1 MSLDYKSLIN
11 KVKEWDGF
19 TWVVLPLLYLEKF
32 VKLVASAALDAYT
45 KWDQQ
50 RFNNSLPSE
59 KTD

>member
-19 TWVVLPLLYLEKF
+19 TWVVVPLLYLEKF
-32 VKLVASAALDAYT
+32 VKLIASAALDAYT

-50 RFNNSLPSE
+50 RFNESLPKE
-59 KTD
+59 

>member
-32 VKLVASAALDAYT
+32 VKLVASELLDAYT
-45 KWDQQ
+45 KWDHQ
-50 RFNNSLPSE
+50 RFNDSLPKE
-59 KTD
+59 

>member
-19 TWVVLPLLYLEKF
+19 TWIVLPLLYLEKF

-50 RFNNSLPSE
+50 RFNESLPKE
-59 KTD
+59 

>member
-1 MSLDYKSLIN
+1 MLEEFKKIVN

-32 VKLVASAALDAYT
+32 VKLIASAALDAYT

-50 RFNNSLPSE
+50 RFNESLPKE
-59 KTD
+59 

>member
-19 TWVVLPLLYLEKF
+19 TWVVVPLLYLEKF
-32 VKLVASAALDAYT
+32 VKLIASAALDAYT

-50 RFNNSLPSE
+50 RFNDSLPSE

>member
-32 VKLVASAALDAYT
+32 VKIVASAALDAYT

>member
-1 MSLDYKSLIN
+1 MSLDYKAWIN

-32 VKLVASAALDAYT
+32 VKIVASAALDAYT
-45 KWDQQ
+45 KWDHK
-50 RFNNSLPSE
+50 RFNDSLPSE

>member
-11 KVKEWDGF
+11 KVKEWDGV
-19 TWVVLPLLYLEKF
+19 TIVVLPLLYLEKF

-50 RFNNSLPSE
+50 RFNDSLPSE

>member
-1 MSLDYKSLIN
+1 MLEDFKKLVN
-11 KVKEWDGF
+11 KAKEWDGF

-32 VKLVASAALDAYT
+32 VKLIASAALDAYT

-50 RFNNSLPSE
+50 RFNDSLPSE

>member
-1 MSLDYKSLIN
+1 MSLDYKSWIN

-19 TWVVLPLLYLEKF
+19 TWIVLPLLYLEKF

-45 KWDQQ
+45 KWDQK
-50 RFNNSLPSE
+50 RFNDSLPSE

>member
-19 TWVVLPLLYLEKF
+19 TWVVVPLLYLEKF

-50 RFNNSLPSE
+50 RFNDSLPSE

>member
-19 TWVVLPLLYLEKF
+19 TWVVVPLLYLEKF
-32 VKLVASAALDAYT
+32 VKLIASAALDAYT

-50 RFNNSLPSE
+50 RFNDSLPKE
-59 KTD
+59 

>member
-1 MSLDYKSLIN
+1 MLEEFKKIVN
-11 KVKEWDGF
+11 KVKEMDGL
-19 TWVVLPLLYLEKF
+19 TIVVLPLLYLEKF

-50 RFNNSLPSE
+50 RFNDSLPSE

>member
-19 TWVVLPLLYLEKF
+19 TWIVLPLLYLEKF

-50 RFNNSLPSE
+50 RFNDSLPSE

>member
-1 MSLDYKSLIN
+1 MLEEFKKIVN
-11 KVKEWDGF
+11 KVKEMDGL
-19 TWVVLPLLYLEKF
+19 TIVVLPLLYLEKF

-45 KWDQQ
+45 KWDQE

>member
-50 RFNNSLPSE
+50 RFNDSLPSE

>member
-32 VKLVASAALDAYT
+32 GKLVASAALDAYT

-50 RFNNSLPSE
+50 RFNDSLPSE